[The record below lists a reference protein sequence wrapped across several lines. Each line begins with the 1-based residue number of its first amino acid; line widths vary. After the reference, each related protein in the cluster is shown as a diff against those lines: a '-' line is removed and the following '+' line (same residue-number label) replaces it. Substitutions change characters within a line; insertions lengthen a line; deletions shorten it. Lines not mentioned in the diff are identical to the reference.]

1 MTAPTIDLSTI
12 TSAEQ
17 VFTSPSNTLP
27 QIRAI
32 HKALHA
38 QIDDRATRL
47 RTQVGTSY
55 RDLLGTADAIV
66 RMRRDMAEVQA
77 VLGRMG
83 GRCGRAVVGAKA
95 EGLQRFVGLGEY
107 EPGKD
112 DDDDDDDDD
121 DEDGG
126 DADALLRAK
135 GRMLSVAARARLL
148 DACALAA
155 RRVLRTGEAKRG
167 DRLLVAA
174 KVLLLSRLVGK
185 SLSEGGEAVD
195 PQVRASIDASW
206 KSLRRRIEKV
216 LEVVDEDLVG
226 RDDVVKALC
235 AYSLATNAGCREV
248 LGFFLRVRARAM
260 TLAFALDE
268 DAEHEGDGDQSSKA
282 ALTCLRL
289 FTRTMLDVQ
298 ALMPTKL
305 VEALKGLKKK
315 AILEDEALL
324 KLEGLRLDLSARW
337 CGDEIRYYKPYI
349 RHDDIEG
356 KQAKEMLTGWAERGG
371 ETLIKGLERTLT
383 RLHDLGAVLEL
394 RSSVLQ
400 CWIRDGGRIR
410 GYDPAVMLDQL
421 RTAINTYTLE
431 MLAGKVHK
439 LRLVGSE
446 MSATLDGWRAG
457 VTDEQRGL
465 WDDEGMDLNLS
476 GGAALFAQDV
486 VSRLYGRNDAVSKA
500 VNCYESWHQVVKE
513 VDERVKVLR
522 KQRWDN
528 DADEIEDEET
538 IEQRQQILSSEDPQ
552 TLQDQLSKSLET
564 AFRELDEQI
573 AGLWKAQQD
582 GQNRGHVAMYLTRVI
597 RDIRS
602 RLPDEVGTA
611 KTLGTSLIP
620 QLHEVIVKTVV
631 AAPLEDFT
639 KKALARTSV
648 IGRSLWEGEDPALPS
663 MPSAGVF
670 TFLRALVASMGDAGL
685 DLWSPTAVAT
695 LKSYLRGQLREA
707 WLQAVEQ
714 HSYSQDKVQEKKGAE
729 IAEEK
734 KPERSEGPDADE
746 EEGAKEDED
755 KVAST
760 ENDQAEAKAALSAEQ
775 RKELFTQWLYDVL
788 FLQGG
793 LGTVNGSSEDE
804 LKDLEDAMYKQTEL
818 DNDAARKQLSK
829 SAQEYWKRTSLLFGF
844 LA

>member
-1 MTAPTIDLSTI
+1 MSTLTMDLSTI

-38 QIDDRATRL
+38 QIDDRASRL

-95 EGLQRFVGLGEY
+95 EGLQRFVGLGEN
-107 EPGKD
+107 EPGR
-112 DDDDDDDDD
+112 DDDDD

-126 DADALLRAK
+126 NIDVDALLGAK

-185 SLSEGGEAVD
+185 SLSEGGEAAVD

-248 LGFFLRVRARAM
+248 LGFFLRIRARAM

-315 AILEDEALL
+315 PILEDDALL

-349 RHDDIEG
+349 RHDDLEG

-439 LRLVGSE
+439 LRLVGAE
-446 MSATLDGWRAG
+446 MSATLDGWRVG
-457 VTDEQRGL
+457 VTDEQHGL
-465 WDDEGMDLNLS
+465 WDDEGMDLDLS
-476 GGAALFAQDV
+476 GGAALFTQDV

-500 VNCYESWHQVVKE
+500 VNCYESWHQVVRE
-513 VDERVKVLR
+513 VEEKVKVLR

-552 TLQDQLSKSLET
+552 TLQDQLRKSLET

-573 AGLWKAQQD
+573 IGLWKAQQD
-582 GQNRGHVAMYLTRVI
+582 GQHRGHVAMYLTRVL
-597 RDIRS
+597 RDVRS
-602 RLPDEVGTA
+602 RLPDEVETA

-620 QLHEVIVKTVV
+620 QLHEVIVKTIV

-648 IGRSLWEGEDPALPS
+648 VGRSLWEGDDPALPS

-685 DLWSPTAVAT
+685 DLWSPTAVVA
-695 LKSYLRGQLREA
+695 LKSYLKGQLREA
-707 WLQAVEQ
+707 WLEALNRHSAV
-714 HSYSQDKVQEKKGAE
+714 QDKVEEEQGAE
-729 IAEEK
+729 SVDEK
-734 KPERSEGPDADE
+734 KPERSEGADADE
-746 EEGAKEDED
+746 EGSKEDQD

-760 ENDQAEAKAALSAEQ
+760 ENDQAEDKASVSAEQ
-775 RKELFTQWLYDVL
+775 RRELFTQWLYDVM
-788 FLQGG
+788 FLQGS
-793 LGTVNGSSEDE
+793 LGTANGPSEDE

-818 DNDAARKQLSK
+818 NNDAARKQISK
-829 SAQEYWKRTSLLFGF
+829 SAQENWKRTSLLFGL

>member
-1 MTAPTIDLSTI
+1 MDLSTI

-38 QIDDRATRL
+38 QIDDRASRL

-95 EGLQRFVGLGEY
+95 EGLQRFVGLSEY

-112 DDDDDDDDD
+112 DDDDD
-121 DEDGG
+121 EDA
-126 DADALLRAK
+126 DADALLSAK
-135 GRMLSVAARARLL
+135 GKMLSVAARARLL

-185 SLSEGGEAVD
+185 SLSEGGETVD
-195 PQVRASIDASW
+195 LQVRASIDASW
-206 KSLRRRIEKV
+206 KSLRRRIERV

-226 RDDVVKALC
+226 REDVVKALC

-268 DAEHEGDGDQSSKA
+268 DAEHDGDGDQSSKA

-349 RHDDIEG
+349 RHDDLEG

-371 ETLIKGLERTLT
+371 ETLIRGLERTLT

-465 WDDEGMDLNLS
+465 WDDEGMDLDLS

-486 VSRLYGRNDAVSKA
+486 VFRLYGRNDAVSKA

-552 TLQDQLSKSLET
+552 TLQDQLGKSLET

-573 AGLWKAQQD
+573 SGLWKAQQTED
-582 GQNRGHVAMYLTRVI
+582 QNVGHVAMYLTRVL

-602 RLPDEVGTA
+602 RLPDEVKTA
-611 KTLGTSLIP
+611 KTLGASLIP

-648 IGRSLWEGEDPALPS
+648 VGRSLWEGEDPALPS

-685 DLWSPTAVAT
+685 DLWSPTAVVA
-695 LKSYLRGQLREA
+695 LKSYLRGRLRDA
-707 WLQAVEQ
+707 WLEALKQ
-714 HSYSQDKVQEKKGAE
+714 HNSSEDKVEEKKDAE
-729 IAEEK
+729 IVDEK
-734 KPERSEGPDADE
+734 KPERSEGADADE
-746 EEGAKEDED
+746 DEGARED
-755 KVAST
+755 KDKTAST
-760 ENDQAEAKAALSAEQ
+760 ENDQAEDKAAVSTEQ

-788 FLQGG
+788 FLQGS
-793 LGTVNGSSEDE
+793 LGSVKGPSKDE
-804 LKDLEDAMYKQTEL
+804 LKDLEEAIYKQTEL
-818 DNDAARKQLSK
+818 GNDAARKQISK
-829 SAQEYWKRTSLLFGF
+829 SAQEYWKRTSLLFGL

>member
-1 MTAPTIDLSTI
+1 MAAPTMDLSTI

-32 HKALHA
+32 HKALHT
-38 QIDDRATRL
+38 QIDDRASRL

-66 RMRRDMAEVQA
+66 RMRRDMAEVQS

-112 DDDDDDDDD
+112 DGD
-121 DEDGG
+121 DEEDVG
-126 DADALLRAK
+126 DADGLLSAK
-135 GRMLSVAARARLL
+135 GRKLSVAARARLL

-167 DRLLVAA
+167 DRLLIAA

-185 SLSEGGEAVD
+185 SLSEGGDLVD

-206 KSLRRRIEKV
+206 KSLRRRIERV
-216 LEVVDEDLVG
+216 LEVVDEELVG

-268 DAEHEGDGDQSSKA
+268 DSEHEGDGGQSSKA

-465 WDDEGMDLNLS
+465 WDDEGMDLSLS
-476 GGAALFAQDV
+476 GGAALFTQDV
-486 VSRLYGRNDAVSKA
+486 VARLYGRNDAVSKA

-564 AFRELDEQI
+564 AFRELDEQVS
-573 AGLWKAQQD
+573 GLWKSQQAD
-582 GQNRGHVAMYLTRVI
+582 DQNRGHVAMYLARVL
-597 RDIRS
+597 RDVRS
-602 RLPDEVGTA
+602 RLPDEVKTA
-611 KTLGTSLIP
+611 KTLGASLIP

-639 KKALARTSV
+639 KKALVRTSV
-648 IGRSLWEGEDPALPS
+648 VGRSLWEGEDPALPS

-670 TFLRALVASMGDAGL
+670 TLLRALVASMGDAGL
-685 DLWSPTAVAT
+685 DLWSPTAVVA

-707 WLQAVEQ
+707 WLEAANQ
-714 HSYSQDKVQEKKGAE
+714 HNSSEGKLEEKKSAE
-729 IAEEK
+729 SAEEE
-734 KPERSEGPDADE
+734 KPERSEGADADE
-746 EEGAKEDED
+746 EDEGAKGDEE
-755 KVAST
+755 KAAST
-760 ENDQAEAKAALSAEQ
+760 EDDQAADKTHVSAEQ

-788 FLQGG
+788 FLQGS
-793 LGTVNGSSEDE
+793 LGSANGASKDE

-818 DNDAARKQLSK
+818 ANDAARKQMSK
-829 SAQEYWKRTSLLFGF
+829 SAQEYWKRTSLLFGL